1 MSAKAEGLSLPLGR
15 SAGSKTWVGWV
26 LIGMLMAALTVGI
39 VATRHGTQAPVRE
52 APGISR
58 TQDSGAEFPA
68 ITGTGPGLV
77 QVAGRPIQITGTGP
91 DLAAV
96 AGNPSGAASNPKPRV
111 KFGDPACP
119 QCT

>member
-26 LIGMLMAALTVGI
+26 LIGMLVAALTVGI

-68 ITGTGPGLV
+68 ITGTGPGLT

-96 AGNPSGAASNPKPRV
+96 AGNPSGAASNPPPRV
-111 KFGDPACP
+111 KYGDPCH
-119 QCT
+119 QCI